1 MTLPVRLSV
10 SAWNEPNPA
19 FHQDPVDMTG
29 TVTITNLIAGN
40 AYALLR
46 YSSYRLVPTRGN
58 ADTFLESRFDTRHI
72 FTALE
77 TTYEYEDPKK
87 ISSKGSVYYR
97 CVPMPV

>member
-1 MTLPVRLSV
+1 MTLPVHLSV
-10 SAWNEPNPA
+10 SANDEPNPA
-19 FHQDPVDMTG
+19 FREDPVDMTG
-29 TVTITNLIAGN
+29 TVTVTNLIIGN

-46 YSSYRLVPTRGN
+46 YSTYKFVPTKGN
-58 ADTFLESRFDTRHI
+58 ADTFLESRFDTQHI
-72 FTALE
+72 FTALG